1 MTIKDKSEFS
11 GQNSLNSSFDI
22 IKIYLDS
29 NSEVMKDFF
38 SHQQKI
44 LDSLDRLPQSLVS
57 PKIYS
62 DIIKSNKMAVKD
74 FLESQ
79 KLAINLAADNPAS
92 SGPSYSVNSLS
103 PSLQEDS
110 QRSIQTDRSAEN
122 AIDPDAITAWLCESI
137 SELVDIPLSSISIE
151 SKFTSELGIDSLR
164 ILELYEQLLDKF
176 PELTNYNIDP
186 TSVECIQDIIVLLEN
201 HPTLKET
208 ESGKNKDDLS
218 TEIKLRLLDNISEL
232 MDIKKDLIKDDTRF
246 DSDLGIDSL
255 KLVEIFDELQN
266 EYPELSRFSGEIV
279 NINSIADID
288 KIFSAATD
296 TAETDIQESL
306 LPPGHENLLHDI
318 RDEIAARH
326 NLNPDEINY
335 SDSFSKD
342 LNLNLLEVSTS
353 YEKLYLKHDLLRLV
367 GQELTNCDS
376 LEEIKIL
383 LSRFDLSQDNMGG
396 DDVQRYLL
404 AEKTRGKPLG
414 KNLPEKLAIFGVKTP
429 EFEKFCVQLK
439 SNGIS
444 LMQIEVDD
452 ETWHFISSD
461 EQVKLCETEDLKN
474 QLKTAANQGIL
485 PHCLF
490 LSLEGSDSAC
500 TSEQDWES
508 ILKVSGLGFFALAK
522 ALSQL
527 EKDGMIVPAIGVLGK
542 KENAAAW
549 SSAIGVAKSFA
560 REMTNTTVRSG
571 YLLNAGLDDV
581 SPPVILEALLTG
593 ESAHNLRI
601 AGNCVI
607 EYGVKKSVLTKT
619 LSPSGPR
626 LTDKSV
632 LLITGGGCGISAEI
646 AKMTAKK
653 YGCHIAALGRT
664 QYDPTSKYLEM
675 SADNEIKKAVTKEYE
690 KEHSATIAPEL
701 LSERLRMVSRQK
713 EIFKTAKEIT
723 AGPGTFSY
731 HQVDVTSYLGYKKTL
746 NDIRNNNGRINGLIH
761 GAGII
766 RDSPARRKSYSDFWE
781 VFYTKAMSAFN
792 IFSLTRYEPLEFVYL
807 FSSQS
812 AYVGRSSQTDYVGGN
827 EVLNQLAAN
836 WNKLVS
842 YPVKSILWSVWSE
855 TGLAGSV
862 ILNNMKKMGLKGI
875 TTKEGVRLL
884 HDEMMYSSKSADW
897 VLFSSP
903 SILQFATAR
912 K

>member
-11 GQNSLNSSFDI
+11 GQNSLNSSLDI
-22 IKIYLDS
+22 VKIYLKS

-44 LDSLDRLPQSLVS
+44 LDSLDRLPQPLVS

-74 FLESQ
+74 FLKSQ

-92 SGPSYSVNSLS
+92 SGPSYSLNSLS

-110 QRSIQTDRSAEN
+110 QRFIQTDRSAEN

-137 SELVDIPLSSISIE
+137 SELVDIPLSSISVE

-164 ILELYEQLLDKF
+164 ILELYEQFLEKF
-176 PELTNYNIDP
+176 PELTNYNLDP
-186 TSVECIQDIIVLLEN
+186 TSIECIQDIIVLLEN
-201 HPTLKET
+201 HPTKET

-218 TEIKLRLLDNISEL
+218 TEIKFRLLDNISEL
-232 MDIKKDLIKDDTRF
+232 MNIKKDLIKDDTRF
-246 DSDLGIDSL
+246 DSDLDIDSL
-255 KLVEIFDELQN
+255 KLVEIFDELQS

-296 TAETDIQESL
+296 TAEIDIQESF

-342 LNLNLLEVSTS
+342 INLNLLEVSAS

-383 LSRFDLSQDNMGG
+383 LSRFDLSQDKMGG
-396 DDVQRYLL
+396 DVVQRYLL
-404 AEKTRGKPLG
+404 TEKTRGKPLG
-414 KNLPEKLAIFGVKTP
+414 ENLPEKLAIFGVNTP
-429 EFEKFCVQLK
+429 EFEKFCAQLK

-452 ETWHFISSD
+452 ETWHFIDSD
-461 EQVKLCETEDLKN
+461 KQVKLCETEDLKN
-474 QLKTAANQGIL
+474 QLKTAASQGIL
-485 PHCLF
+485 PPCLF
-490 LSLEGSDSAC
+490 LSLDGSDSAC

-560 REMTNTTVRSG
+560 REITNTTVRSG
-571 YLLNAGLDDV
+571 YLLNTGLDDV
-581 SPPVILEALLTG
+581 SPLVILEALLTG

-601 AGNCVI
+601 ANNSII
-607 EYGVKKSVLTKT
+607 EYEIKKSVLKKT
-619 LSPSGPR
+619 FSNSRVR

-632 LLITGGGCGISAEI
+632 LLISGGGCGISAEI

-664 QYDPTSKYLEM
+664 QYDPTSNYLEM
-675 SADNEIKKAVTKEYE
+675 SADNEIKKAITEEYE
-690 KEHSATIAPEL
+690 KKHSFTIDPEL
-701 LSERLRMVSRQK
+701 LNKRRRLISRQK
-713 EIFKTAKEIT
+713 EIFNTAREIMET
-723 AGPGTFSY
+723 SGSFSY
-731 HQVDVTSYLGYKKTL
+731 HQVDVTSYPGYKNVL
-746 NDIRNNNGRINGLIH
+746 NHIRKNYGRINGLIH

-766 RDSPARRKSYSDFWE
+766 RDSLAFGKSYSDFLE

-792 IFSLTRYEPLEFVYL
+792 LFSLTKDEPLEFAYF
-807 FSSQS
+807 FSSL
-812 AYVGRSSQTDYVGGN
+812 SSYAGTAGQTDYVGGN
-827 EVLNQLAAN
+827 EVLNQLAAH
-836 WNKLVS
+836 WNQLVS

-855 TGLAGSV
+855 TGLAGPA
-862 ILNNMKKMGLKGI
+862 ILNSMKRMGLKGI
-875 TTKEGVRLL
+875 TTKEGINLF
-884 HDEMMYSSKSADW
+884 HDEMRYGQKSDDW
-897 VLFSSP
+897 VLLAPP
-903 SILQFATAR
+903 STLQFTIGH